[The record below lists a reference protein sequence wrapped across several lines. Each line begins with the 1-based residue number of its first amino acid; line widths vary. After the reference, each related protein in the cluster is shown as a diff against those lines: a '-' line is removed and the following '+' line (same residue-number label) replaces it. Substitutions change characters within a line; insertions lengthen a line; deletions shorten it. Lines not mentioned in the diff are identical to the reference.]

1 MHAPLVLCE
10 EILAI
15 EVIRRT
21 RSEGY
26 MRGSVVVGS
35 RVGLRL
41 RNVAEPHIAAI
52 EAKLEVLGC
61 DMTLPFVLGA
71 KCAVATV
78 P

>member
-1 MHAPLVLCE
+1 
-10 EILAI
+10 
-15 EVIRRT
+15 
-21 RSEGY
+21 